1 MIRADDHGI
10 EARHLRYFVA
20 VAEERGFRRAA
31 QRLHLSQ
38 PPLSQQVAQLE
49 ARVGAQL
56 LVRSRQGVALTRAGE
71 TFLRDA
77 RTVLAD
83 LDRAVESARRA
94 GAGETGL
101 VRVGFVG
108 SAVYPVVPDVVR
120 AFRAAR
126 PDVEVRLREL
136 PTTAQV
142 TALATGAL
150 DVGFARLPLDVP
162 ELAVER
168 VARERV
174 VAALPEGHPLTA
186 RREVGL
192 EELAREP
199 LIMFPRAQAPRF
211 FDHLLASVAATGVVP
226 RVVQEAPEM
235 QTIIGLVASGLG
247 VSLVPASVS
256 ALALGGVVYRQVAHS
271 PHAELAVVWRRD
283 LEDPAVAAFLE
294 VARRTSRDGAA
305 GAPGPPARPAP
316 G

>member
-1 MIRADDHGI
+1 LLVRVIGPGNHGI

-31 QRLHLSQ
+31 ERLHVSQ

-49 ARVGAQL
+49 ERVGAQL

-71 TFLRDA
+71 AFLRDA

-83 LDRAVESARRA
+83 LDRAVETARRA

-108 SAVYPVVPDVVR
+108 SAVFPVVPDIVR

-136 PTTAQV
+136 PTAAQLD
-142 TALATGAL
+142 ALTEGAL
-150 DVGFARLPLDVP
+150 DVGFARLPLEAP

-168 VARERV
+168 VAREPV
-174 VAALPEGHPLTA
+174 VAALPEGHPLTERA
-186 RREVGL
+186 IVRL
-192 EELAREP
+192 DALAREP
-199 LIMFPRAQAPRF
+199 FVMFPRAQAPRF
-211 FDHLLASVAATGVVP
+211 FDHLVASVAATGVVP

-235 QTIIGLVASGLG
+235 QTIVSLVASGLG

-256 ALALGGVVYRQVAHS
+256 ALALGGVAYRAIHGG
-271 PHAELAVVWRRD
+271 PDAELAVVWRRD
-283 LEDPAVAAFLE
+283 RADPAVAAFVE
-294 VARRTSRDGAA
+294 VARRRRR
-305 GAPGPPARPAP
+305 AR